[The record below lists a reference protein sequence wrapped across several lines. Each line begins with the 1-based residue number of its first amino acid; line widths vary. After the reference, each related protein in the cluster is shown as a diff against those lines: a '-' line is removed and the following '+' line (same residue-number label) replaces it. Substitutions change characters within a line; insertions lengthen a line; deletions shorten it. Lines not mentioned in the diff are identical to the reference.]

1 MEKLENA
8 GTDAEG
14 DGKLSTLDQE
24 YLKHLIKVNDIF
36 YDQIGTADQ
45 KAAFI
50 FTFMIAFLISS
61 TEGKQVFS
69 LARYQSGEPI
79 AIILSGFMAVAVL
92 VSVIAAIMVVL
103 PRHVKTSTSL
113 YWAGWPANRTGLADA
128 QKGRNEAYLFDQYLA
143 NADTL
148 AIIARTKYRYVWIA
162 FRGLM
167 VSIVGY
173 VLLLIWQVGAT
184 SSLVGR

>member
-1 MEKLENA
+1 MRAPKKEASSDKKA
-8 GTDAEG
+8 TDTPA
-14 DGKLSTLDQE
+14 LDQE
-24 YLKHLIKVNDIF
+24 YIKHLIKVNDIF
-36 YDQIGTADQ
+36 YDQISTADQ

-69 LARYQSGEPI
+69 LARYQSGEPV
-79 AIILSGFMAVAVL
+79 AIILSGFMALAVL
-92 VSVIAAIMVVL
+92 VSVIAAILVVL

-113 YWAGWPANRTGLADA
+113 YWAGWSSNRKKIAAAYEGKDEAFLF
-128 QKGRNEAYLFDQYLA
+128 NEYLT

-148 AIIARTKYRYVWIA
+148 AIIARAKYRYVWVA

-167 VSIVGY
+167 VSVIGY

-184 SSLVGR
+184 SSLISR

>member
-1 MEKLENA
+1 MKEPIRPPKGEKVSSA
-8 GTDAEG
+8 A
-14 DGKLSTLDQE
+14 SALDQE

-61 TEGKQVFS
+61 AEGKQVFS
-69 LARYQSGEPI
+69 LARYQSGEPV
-79 AIILSGFMAVAVL
+79 AIILSGFMALSVL
-92 VSVIAAIMVVL
+92 VSVIAAILVVR
-103 PRHVKTSTSL
+103 PRHEKTSTSL
-113 YWAGWPANRTGLADA
+113 YWAGWSASRKKVAA
-128 QKGRNEAYLFDQYLA
+128 AHEAKDEAFLFDEYLA

-148 AIIARTKYRYVWIA
+148 AVIARAKYRYVWVA

-167 VSIVGY
+167 ASIIGY
-173 VLLLIWQVGAT
+173 VLLLIWQAGAT
-184 SSLVGR
+184 TSLIAG

>member
-1 MEKLENA
+1 MAEPANPGKTTAEVKNA
-8 GTDAEG
+8 
-14 DGKLSTLDQE
+14 SPLDME
-24 YLKHLIKVNDIF
+24 YLKHLIKINDIF

-79 AIILSGFMAVAVL
+79 AILLSAFMAVSVL
-92 VSVIAAIMVVL
+92 VSVIAAILVVL

-113 YWAGWPANRTGLADA
+113 YWAGWSASRKALAAAYEGKDDA
-128 QKGRNEAYLFDQYLA
+128 FLFNEYLA

-148 AIIARTKYRYVWIA
+148 AIIARAKYRYVWVA

-167 VSIVGY
+167 VSVVGY

-184 SSLVGR
+184 SSLIAR

>member
-1 MEKLENA
+1 MKEAGSEGSTEKGGANGSA
-8 GTDAEG
+8 Q
-14 DGKLSTLDQE
+14 DQE
-24 YLKHLIKVNDIF
+24 YLKHLIKINDIF

-69 LARYQSGEPI
+69 LARYQSGEPV
-79 AIILSGFMAVAVL
+79 AIILSAFMAISVL
-92 VSVIAAIMVVL
+92 VSVIAAILVVL
-103 PRHVKTSTSL
+103 PRHVKASTSL
-113 YWAGWPANRTGLADA
+113 YWAGWSTSRKKLAAAYESKDAN
-128 QKGRNEAYLFDQYLA
+128 YLFDEYLA

-148 AIIARTKYRYVWIA
+148 AIISRAKYRYVWVA

-167 VSIVGY
+167 VSVIGY

-184 SSLVGR
+184 SSLVAR

>member
-1 MEKLENA
+1 
-8 GTDAEG
+8 
-14 DGKLSTLDQE
+14 
-24 YLKHLIKVNDIF
+24 LKHLIKVNDIF

-69 LARYQSGEPI
+69 LSRYQSGEPV
-79 AIILSGFMAVAVL
+79 AIILSAFMAFAVL
-92 VSVIAAIMVVL
+92 VSVIAAILVVL

-113 YWAGWPANRTGLADA
+113 YWAGWSTSRKALSPAYAEKSET
-128 QKGRNEAYLFDQYLA
+128 YLFDEYLG

-148 AIIARTKYRYVWIA
+148 AIIARAKYRFVWVA

-167 VSIVGY
+167 VSVIVY
-173 VLLLIWQVGAT
+173 VLLLVWQAGAT
-184 SSLVGR
+184 SSLMAG